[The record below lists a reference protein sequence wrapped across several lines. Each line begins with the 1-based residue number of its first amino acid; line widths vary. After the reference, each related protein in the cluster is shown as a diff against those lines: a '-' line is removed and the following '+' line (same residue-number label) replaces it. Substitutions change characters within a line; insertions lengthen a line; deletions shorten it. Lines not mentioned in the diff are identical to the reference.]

1 MLPLYDML
9 AAQNGQ
15 AFEALSRHFGLS
27 QQQAQAAVEA
37 VLPAF
42 SQGLK
47 RNASD
52 PYGLGTFLA
61 ALSSGQHAN
70 YFDNPANAFSP
81 AGLADGN
88 GVLGHLFGSK
98 DLSRAVAQQASSL
111 TGLGEAVI
119 RQMLPAMAAIIMG
132 GMFKQMTGQL
142 GPGPAVQPNFGSASF
157 GGSNPLADAMAQMMR
172 QGTAAM
178 TGQPPQ
184 RTPELPNPMD
194 NPFGRMMQD
203 MFAGASG
210 RPQEPEPA
218 AKSPSAANPFGK
230 MMEDWMR
237 LAQPG
242 GAAEEPQEERRENPS
257 GRPRTPWDDLFGDMF
272 ETGARQR
279 DDYQKNMEAI
289 VDRYLRDVAR
299 NR

>member
-15 AFEALSRHFGLS
+15 AFEALARQFGLS
-27 QQQAQAAVEA
+27 QQQARAAVEA

-47 RNASD
+47 QNASD
-52 PYGLGTFLA
+52 PYGLGTFIA

-111 TGLGEAVI
+111 TGLGEGVI
-119 RQMLPAMAAIIMG
+119 RQMLPAMAAMIMG
-132 GMFKQMTGQL
+132 GLFKQMTGQL

-157 GGSNPLADAMAQMMR
+157 GGSNPMADVMAQMMR
-172 QGTAAM
+172 QGAAAM
-178 TGQPPQ
+178 TNQPQQ
-184 RTPELPNPMD
+184 RTSEQPNPMD

-210 RPQEPEPA
+210 KQPKPEPA
-218 AKSPSAANPFGK
+218 KSLLEGNPFGK

-237 LAQPG
+237 MVQPG
-242 GAAEEPQEERRENPS
+242 ATQDERQEVQRENPS

-299 NR
+299 SR